1 MNNRSAG
8 TRTMANTLET
18 LDNMTDTTHAAERP
32 DSHEHQATIIVDTR
46 PHKVRRGPWVV
57 KDLKAAVGVD
67 PAKVLAEITHQ
78 GLNDLDDAAT
88 IEVHSGLK
96 FMSHARSGGA
106 S

>member
-1 MNNRSAG
+1 LKEIRKMQLAEHHPTHDHESHP
-8 TRTMANTLET
+8 ET
-18 LDNMTDTTHAAERP
+18 EV
-32 DSHEHQATIIVDTR
+32 TIIVDGH

-67 PAKVLAEITHQ
+67 PAKVLAEITPQ
-78 GLNDLDDAAT
+78 GLKDLADTAM
-88 IEVHSGLK
+88 IEIHAGLR